1 MSKRRQYVPGLKDRY
16 RISRTKVDLFI
27 TCPHCFYLDVR
38 LGIKRP
44 PGFPFSLNSAVD
56 TLLKAEF
63 DQYRKVQLPH
73 PYITKTG
80 LNAVPYSHPKLDI
93 WRNNFKGVS
102 FVHEETGFEAFGAV
116 DDLWID
122 LLTQEIIV
130 VDYKATSKLN
140 EVSLDADWQIGYK
153 RQMEFYQWLLRK
165 NGLNVANQGWFVYCN
180 GIKDKSAFNERLDF
194 TVSMLP
200 YVGNDSW
207 VEPTLVEIKKCLD
220 SGLIPLATEDC
231 EYCQY
236 ALQYATANGRTLLQ
250 ENTESFVLK

>member
-27 TCPHCFYLDVR
+27 TCPRCFYLDVR

-63 DQYRKVQLPH
+63 DQYRKEQLPH

-130 VDYKATSKLN
+130 VDYKATSKLSG
-140 EVSLDADWQIGYK
+140 VSIDADWQIGYK
-153 RQMEFYQWLLRK
+153 RQMEFYQWLLKK

-220 SGLIPLATEDC
+220 SGLIPLATKDC

>member
-63 DQYRKVQLPH
+63 DQYRKEQLPH

-130 VDYKATSKLN
+130 VDYKATSKLSG
-140 EVSLDADWQIGYK
+140 VSIDADWQIGYK
-153 RQMEFYQWLLRK
+153 RQMEFYQWLLKK

>member
-1 MSKRRQYVPGLKDRY
+1 MVKRRLYAPGLKDHY
-16 RISRTKVDLFI
+16 RISRTKVGLFI
-27 TCPHCFYLDVR
+27 TCPRCFYLDVR

-56 TLLKAEF
+56 TLLKAEL
-63 DQYRKVQLPH
+63 DQYRKEQLPH

-102 FVHEETGFEAFGAV
+102 FVHEETGFEVFGAV

-130 VDYKATSKLN
+130 VDYKATSKFSG
-140 EVSLDADWQIGYK
+140 VSIDADWQIGYK
-153 RQMEFYQWLLRK
+153 RQMEFYQWLLKK

-220 SGLIPLATEDC
+220 SGLMPLATEDC

>member
-1 MSKRRQYVPGLKDRY
+1 
-16 RISRTKVDLFI
+16 
-27 TCPHCFYLDVR
+27 
-38 LGIKRP
+38 
-44 PGFPFSLNSAVD
+44 
-56 TLLKAEF
+56 
-63 DQYRKVQLPH
+63 
-73 PYITKTG
+73 
-80 LNAVPYSHPKLDI
+80 
-93 WRNNFKGVS
+93 
-102 FVHEETGFEAFGAV
+102 VHEKTGFEAFGAV

-165 NGLNVANQGWFVYCN
+165 NGLNVASQGWFVYCN

-236 ALQYATANGRTLLQ
+236 ALQYATANGRILLQ

>member
-1 MSKRRQYVPGLKDRY
+1 MAKRRLYAPGLKDRY

-27 TCPHCFYLDVR
+27 TCPRCFYLDVR

-56 TLLKAEF
+56 ALLKAEF

-80 LNAVPYSHPKLDI
+80 LNAIPYSHPKLDI

-122 LLTQEIIV
+122 LSTQEIIV

-165 NGLNVANQGWFVYCN
+165 NGLSVASQGWFVYCN
-180 GIKDKSAFNERLDF
+180 GIKDKSVFNECLDF
-194 TVSMLP
+194 IVSILP
-200 YVGNDSW
+200 YVANDSW
-207 VEPTLVEIKKCLD
+207 VEPTLVEVKKCLD
-220 SGLIPLATEDC
+220 SELIPLAAEDC
-231 EYCQY
+231 DYCQY
-236 ALQYATANGRTLLQ
+236 ASQYATANDRILFQ
-250 ENTESFVLK
+250 ENTENFVLK

>member
-27 TCPHCFYLDVR
+27 TCPRCFYLDVR

-63 DQYRKVQLPH
+63 DQYRKEQLPH

-130 VDYKATSKLN
+130 VDYKATSKLSG
-140 EVSLDADWQIGYK
+140 VSIDADWQIGYK
-153 RQMEFYQWLLRK
+153 RQMEFYQWLLKK

-207 VEPTLVEIKKCLD
+207 VEPTLIKIKKCLD

>member
-1 MSKRRQYVPGLKDRY
+1 MAKRRLYVPGLKDRY
-16 RISRTKVDLFI
+16 RISRTKIDLFL
-27 TCPHCFYLDVR
+27 TCSRCFYLDVR

-56 TLLKAEF
+56 ALLKAEF

-73 PYITKTG
+73 PYITKSG
-80 LNAVPYSHPKLDI
+80 LNAVPYSHPQLDI

-102 FVHEETGFEAFGAV
+102 FVHEETGFEVFGAV

-140 EVSLDADWQIGYK
+140 DVSLDADWQIGYK
-153 RQMEFYQWLLRK
+153 RQMEFYQWLLKK

-180 GIKDKSAFNERLDF
+180 GIKDKSAFNEQLDF

-207 VEPTLVEIKKCLD
+207 VEPTLVEVKKCLD
-220 SGLIPLATEDC
+220 SELIPLAAKDC
-231 EYCQY
+231 DYCQY
-236 ALQYATANGRTLLQ
+236 ALQYATANGRILLQ
-250 ENTESFVLK
+250 EDKESFVLK